1 MRTEISKLHKKL
13 NATIIYVTHDQ
24 TEAMTMGS
32 KIVLM
37 KDGEIQQIGAPLDL
51 YNNPVNKFV
60 AGFIG
65 SPSMNFIEGK
75 IIKDGNLKFF
85 INDNLSIVLSGQLE
99 KKLNRYHSINVT
111 LGIRPESFLI
121 NHNDGQTSF
130 EIAVD
135 VIEPLGNETFLYFTI
150 NNNQVIA
157 RVNSNININVDDKI
171 KLCPD
176 ANKLYFF
183 DEKGCL
189 LDLDKA

>member
-1 MRTEISKLHKKL
+1 MKKINVL
-13 NATIIYVTHDQ
+13 LLFVLIVRAATIAQ
-24 TEAMTMGS
+24 TPFDPFN
-32 KIVLM
+32 LM
-37 KDGEIQQIGAPLDL
+37 NEKWQKNLIGRSTL
-51 YNNPVNKFV
+51 
-60 AGFIG
+60 I
-65 SPSMNFIEGK
+65 IEGK